1 MQDTLRVDIANPI
14 DYLLDNHLDLFLI
27 DLVLF
32 AGYELLEVLLVVFED
47 YLEGLLFGFVDD
59 VN

>member
-1 MQDTLRVDIANPI
+1 MQDTLRVDIANSI

-32 AGYELLEVLLVVFED
+32 TGYELLEVLLVVFED